1 MTLMK
6 SLVLNDQSENSSYSL
21 LLQKK
26 KKGGNIF
33 EIHVLNEINYPSK
46 W

>member
-1 MTLMK
+1 MIRVK
-6 SLVLNDQSENSSYSL
+6 IFYIVFFCK
-21 LLQKK
+21 KK

-33 EIHVLNEINYPSK
+33 EIYVLNEINYLLK